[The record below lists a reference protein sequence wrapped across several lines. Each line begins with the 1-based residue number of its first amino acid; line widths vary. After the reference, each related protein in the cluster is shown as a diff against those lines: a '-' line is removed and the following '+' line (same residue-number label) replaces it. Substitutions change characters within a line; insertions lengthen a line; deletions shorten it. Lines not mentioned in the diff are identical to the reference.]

1 MKHERARGAAPYVN
15 DLDAHPYLRTF
26 PRCAFHID
34 VVPEVAKGGARDLCC
49 RNRGADRG
57 TRRDE
62 VDRSNTAARPTP
74 FAPTEHATYLAGIS
88 RRYQREYYG
97 AIPKCA
103 CPKRMPRSPSSNAML
118 GCGMPSL
125 SKVLF
130 SNQSPCI
137 VFILISIK
145 LLKEQR
151 DNVTIMR
158 RSALKTRLTSR
169 LMQVAQNGDRSK
181 YFLDIVN
188 SRC

>member
-1 MKHERARGAAPYVN
+1 
-15 DLDAHPYLRTF
+15 
-26 PRCAFHID
+26 
-34 VVPEVAKGGARDLCC
+34 
-49 RNRGADRG
+49 
-57 TRRDE
+57 
-62 VDRSNTAARPTP
+62 
-74 FAPTEHATYLAGIS
+74 
-88 RRYQREYYG
+88 
-97 AIPKCA
+97 
-103 CPKRMPRSPSSNAML
+103 
-118 GCGMPSL
+118 MPSL

-137 VFILISIK
+137 VFIVISIK